1 MRSTP
6 SLSVRATLV
15 VAAILPVALFTLGT
29 AAVLYSVA
37 RTQLERGM
45 QERLDTI
52 AALLVESTR
61 SGVVEG
67 SRELVHEGVLSALA
81 DRDVVHIS
89 VYDAS
94 GELLVSEGDPAIAP
108 LRPAERRIDGPEEFR
123 ALTSRLD
130 ELRVSIAPPALASA
144 PVGML
149 RIVISADRSLA
160 QYRQLLLS
168 SSVVLAGALAVGIGL
183 AALLW
188 RRLLRAIGREDLLD
202 DPRMVDG
209 PTRASNREAVD
220 AAITQW
226 TSQRTKQEVMRV
238 IAGAGVP
245 CGAVLNTLELLHDAD
260 LRARG
265 MMQTIDHPVRGSVP
279 VPGWPLRMSDSKV
292 ALKSAPELGA
302 DSAAVCGE
310 WLGCQPDE
318 IAEMR
323 RQRVI

>member
-1 MRSTP
+1 
-6 SLSVRATLV
+6 
-15 VAAILPVALFTLGT
+15 
-29 AAVLYSVA
+29 
-37 RTQLERGM
+37 
-45 QERLDTI
+45 
-52 AALLVESTR
+52 
-61 SGVVEG
+61 
-67 SRELVHEGVLSALA
+67 
-81 DRDVVHIS
+81 
-89 VYDAS
+89 
-94 GELLVSEGDPAIAP
+94 
-108 LRPAERRIDGPEEFR
+108 
-123 ALTSRLD
+123 
-130 ELRVSIAPPALASA
+130 
-144 PVGML
+144 
-149 RIVISADRSLA
+149 
-160 QYRQLLLS
+160 
-168 SSVVLAGALAVGIGL
+168 
-183 AALLW
+183 
-188 RRLLRAIGREDLLD
+188 
-202 DPRMVDG
+202 MVDG